1 MFDHSLIDFN
11 VEKFHLNTEEGYPIS
26 PEVGMGLRRIDN
38 KAPLAIVSEAYE
50 PVQYLDIVTG
60 VEEALDISGLD
71 MTDAEFETNVF
82 ANGAKLEL
90 RAKFPA
96 HTMYFE
102 TKGYEHTDSVIPEF
116 CFRTSHNRTWA
127 NNGMMGLWRSKCWN
141 TLVSGDK
148 LAYVY
153 GRHTKNFNVFAFA
166 AKIRNASKYIASD
179 GLNQMRDWYHTEI
192 SRDDTINLFTKTLA
206 KRMDNVTR
214 KPVANKVMLSN
225 LMKIFDEE
233 NRHIHGR
240 GTYEK
245 YATRNNGTLWTAYQ
259 AATHWSSHD
268 KKTNAFPSHVSPE
281 GLRYTKTRPSHNT
294 IGLREDRVRKM
305 LHSNEW
311 LALAA

>member
-1 MFDHSLIDFN
+1 MFNHDVIDFN

-26 PEVGMGLRRIDN
+26 PEVGVGIRRSDD

-50 PVQYLDIVTG
+50 PVQYLDVVTG
-60 VEEALDISGLD
+60 VEKALDMSGLD

-82 ANGAKLEL
+82 ADGAKLEL

-96 HTMYFE
+96 HVMHFE
-102 TKGYEHTDSVIPEF
+102 TRGYEHTDSVIPEF

-127 NNGMMGLWRSKCWN
+127 NNGMMGLWRSRCWN

-153 GRHTKNFNVFAFA
+153 GRHTKNFNIPAFA
-166 AKIRNASKYIASD
+166 GKIKKAGKYIAGGGIS
-179 GLNQMRDWYHTEI
+179 QMRDWYQKEI
-192 SRDDTINLFTKTLA
+192 SRDATVDLFTKTLA
-206 KRMDNVTR
+206 KRTDNVTR
-214 KPVANKVMLSN
+214 KTVPNKVMLSN

-240 GTYEK
+240 SLYEK
-245 YATRNNGTLWTAYQ
+245 YATRNDGTLWTAYQ

-268 KKTNAFPSHVSPE
+268 KVNSS
-281 GLRYTKTRPSHNT
+281 GRPSHSSIT
-294 IGLREDRVRKM
+294 GREDKVRKM
-305 LHSNEW
+305 LQSEQW

>member
-1 MFDHSLIDFN
+1 MFNHDVIDFE

-26 PEVGMGLRRIDN
+26 PEVGVGIRRTDN
-38 KAPLAIVSEAYE
+38 KVPLSIVSEAYE
-50 PVQYLDIVTG
+50 PVQYKNIVTS
-60 VEEALDISGLD
+60 VEQALGISGLD

-82 ANGAKLEL
+82 DDGAKLEL

-96 HTMYFE
+96 HTMYLD
-102 TKGYEHTDSVIPEF
+102 KDKVIPEF
-116 CFRTSHNRTWA
+116 CFRTSHNRTGA

-268 KKTNAFPSHVSPE
+268 KGMAGAGGRFWK
-281 GLRYTKTRPSHNT
+281 RPSHST
-294 IGLREDRVRKM
+294 IGGREEKVRKM
-305 LHSNEW
+305 LQSKEW

>member
-1 MFDHSLIDFN
+1 MFNHDVIDFN

-26 PEVGMGLRRIDN
+26 PEVGVGIRRSDD

-50 PVQYLDIVTG
+50 PVQYLDVVTG
-60 VEEALDISGLD
+60 VEKALDMSGLD

-82 ANGAKLEL
+82 ADGAKLEL

-96 HTMYFE
+96 HVMHFE
-102 TKGYEHTDSVIPEF
+102 TRGYEHTDSVIPEF

-127 NNGMMGLWRSKCWN
+127 NNGMMGLWRSRCWN

-153 GRHTKNFNVFAFA
+153 GRHTKNFNIPAFA
-166 AKIRNASKYIASD
+166 GKIKNAGKYIAGGGIS
-179 GLNQMRDWYHTEI
+179 QMRDWYQKEI
-192 SRDDTINLFTKTLA
+192 SRDATVDLFTKTLA
-206 KRMDNVTR
+206 KRTDNVTR
-214 KPVANKVMLSN
+214 KTVPNKVMLSN

-240 GTYEK
+240 SLYEK
-245 YATRNNGTLWTAYQ
+245 YATRNDGTLWTAYQ

-268 KKTNAFPSHVSPE
+268 KVNSS
-281 GLRYTKTRPSHNT
+281 GRPSHSSIT
-294 IGLREDRVRKM
+294 GREDKVRKM
-305 LHSNEW
+305 LQSEQW